1 MRDDL
6 LLYYQDELTYL
17 RQMGA
22 QFAEKYPKI
31 ARRLMLEPSQCE
43 DPHVGRMIEAF
54 AFLAARVRLK
64 IDDDFPEITES
75 LLGIIYPHFIRPLP
89 AMSIVQFHLDPE
101 KGKLTTGLRIDRDSL
116 LYSRPVDG
124 VPCKF
129 RTCYNTTLWP
139 VSVKS
144 ANWTTPDRLKPP
156 VQAGDAVGVL
166 RIELAC
172 TSSDVEFSKL
182 EMNDLRFFLDGES
195 SLVNTVYELLCCNLM
210 QVVVRD
216 TTPGSRIP
224 PVTLPASS
232 LRPVG
237 FEADEGML
245 PYPQRSFVGYRL
257 LQEYFSFPEK
267 FFFVN
272 LSGLRQA
279 WASGFKKSAELIFV
293 VSRFEGEDR
302 RQRLETSISANT
314 FRLSCAPA
322 VNLFPQT
329 AEPILLDQQRYEY
342 PVVPDVRR
350 PLAMEVYS
358 VDEVASLKL
367 QHQEIIQYQPF
378 YSFRHSAQQDRQQT
392 FWIANRRS
400 SVRTNDEGTEVEL
413 ALVDL
418 SLRPTRPGTE
428 ALTVRTTC
436 TNRDLPSRLTFG
448 NEAGDFELEHGS
460 SIKRIVSLRKPTPPV
475 RPPTGRSTQ
484 WRLIS
489 HLSLNYLS
497 LVSDGREALQE
508 ILKLYNFTDSAHTS
522 NTIEGIIG
530 LNSAPRFARVASEE
544 GIAFARGTRVEIE
557 LDEERFVGGGVYLF
571 ASVIEYFLALYASL
585 NSFSQLVAKVRQRRE
600 VLREWPPRAG
610 RKILL

>member
-31 ARRLMLEPSQCE
+31 ARRLLLEPSQCE

-101 KGKLTTGLRIDRDSL
+101 KGKLTTGLRIERDTL

-124 VPCKF
+124 IPCKF
-129 RTCYNTTLWP
+129 RTCYETTLWP
-139 VSVKS
+139 IAVTN
-144 ANWTTPDRLKPP
+144 ATWTTPDRLKPA
-156 VQAGDAVGVL
+156 VQVADAVGVL
-166 RIELAC
+166 RVELNC
-172 TSSDVEFSKL
+172 TSSDLEFSKL
-182 EMNDLRFFLDGES
+182 ELDELRLFLDGES
-195 SLVNTVYELLCCNLM
+195 SLVHTIYELLCCNLLKII
-210 QVVVRD
+210 VRD
-216 TTPGSRIP
+216 PTSGSRVA
-224 PVTLPASS
+224 PVTLPATS

-245 PYPQRSFVGYRL
+245 PYPRRSFVGYRL
-257 LQEYFSFPEK
+257 LQEYFTFPEK
-267 FFFVN
+267 FFFISV
-272 LSGLRQA
+272 SGLRQA
-279 WASGFKKSAELIFV
+279 LGNGFKRGAELLFI
-293 VSRFEGEDR
+293 VSRFEGEER
-302 RQRLETSISANT
+302 RQRLETGVSTKT
-314 FRLSCAPA
+314 FRLGCAPA

-329 AEPILLDQQRYEY
+329 AEPILLDQQKYEY
-342 PVVPDVRR
+342 PVVPDIRR

-358 VDEVASLKL
+358 IDDVASLKM
-367 QHQEIIQYQPF
+367 QHQEIVQYEPF
-378 YSFRHSAQQDRQQT
+378 YSFRHSARQEQET
-392 FWIANRRS
+392 FWIANRRQS
-400 SVRTNDEGTEVEL
+400 ARPNDDGTEVEL

-418 SLRPTRPGTE
+418 SLRPTRPGTD

-448 NEAGDFELEHGS
+448 NEAGDFELERGM
-460 SIKRIVSLRKPTPPV
+460 SIKRIVSLRKPTAPI

-497 LVSDGREALQE
+497 LVSEGREALQE

-522 NTIEGIIG
+522 NTIQGITK
-530 LNSAPRFARVASEE
+530 LASSQQFARVVSDE
-544 GIAFARGTRVEIE
+544 GIAFARGTRVELE

-571 ASVIEYFLALYASL
+571 ASVLEYFLALYASL
-585 NSFSQLVAKVRQRRE
+585 NSFSQLVAKVQQRRE

-610 RKILL
+610 RKTLL

>member
-31 ARRLMLEPSQCE
+31 ARRLLLEPSQCE

-101 KGKLTTGLRIDRDSL
+101 KGKLTTGLQIDRDSL

-129 RTCYNTTLWP
+129 RTCYDTTLWP
-139 VSVKS
+139 VAVTAAS
-144 ANWTTPDRLKPP
+144 WTTPDRLRPP
-156 VQAGDAVGVL
+156 VQVADAVGVL
-166 RIELAC
+166 RVELNC
-172 TSSDVEFSKL
+172 TNADAEFSKL
-182 EMNDLRFFLDGES
+182 ELNELRFFLDGES
-195 SLVNTVYELLCCNLM
+195 SLVHTIYELLCCNLIKII
-210 QVVVRD
+210 VRD
-216 TTPGSRIP
+216 PTPGSRVT
-224 PVTLPASS
+224 PVTLPATS

-237 FEADEGML
+237 FESDEGML

-257 LQEYFSFPEK
+257 LQEYFTFPEK
-267 FFFVN
+267 FFFIDVA
-272 LSGLRQA
+272 GLQQA
-279 WASGFKKSAELIFV
+279 WGNGFKRAAELLFV
-293 VSRFEGEDR
+293 VSRFEGDER
-302 RQRLETSISANT
+302 RQRLETGVSAST
-314 FRLSCAPA
+314 FRLGCAPA

-329 AEPILLDQQRYEY
+329 AEPILLDQQKYEY

-350 PLAMEVYS
+350 PLAMEIYS
-358 VDEVASLKL
+358 VDNVASLKI
-367 QHQEIIQYQPF
+367 QHQEVVQYQPF
-378 YSFRHSAQQDRQQT
+378 YSFRHSAQQERQQT
-392 FWIANRRS
+392 FWIANRRQS
-400 SVRTNDEGTEVEL
+400 ARANDDGTEVEL
-413 ALVDL
+413 SLVDL
-418 SLRPTRPGTE
+418 SLRPTRPGTD

-448 NEAGDFELEHGS
+448 NEAGDFELEHGL
-460 SIKRIVSLRKPTPPV
+460 SIKRIVSLRKPTVPI

-530 LNSAPRFARVASEE
+530 LKSSQKFARVVSDE
-544 GIAFARGTRVEIE
+544 GIAFARGTKVELE

-571 ASVIEYFLALYASL
+571 ASVLEYFLALYASL
-585 NSFSQLVAKVRQRRE
+585 NSFSQLVAKVQQRRE
-600 VLREWPPRAG
+600 VLREWAPRAG